1 MHLWQS
7 RARFAIP
14 KLQQMQQARLSTG
27 FCGVFV
33 EMAGLEPASRTL
45 LDKATTLIFGV

>member
-1 MHLWQS
+1 
-7 RARFAIP
+7 
-14 KLQQMQQARLSTG
+14 MQIRNVQNAKNPSFDGLLRG
-27 FCGVFV
+27 FV